1 MKRKEP
7 GGEGW
12 IAGAVMG
19 GTALLGGLLLAIA
32 AWPTAL
38 QQQNRTTALP
48 SDNWQT
54 ALTYTEADV
63 EAAARMIA
71 SENARGSQRLHIEL
85 IHSQLRAR
93 KRGQSLFDRITAG
106 SGWGPQGERQLG
118 GGVRPVSTEEA
129 ATPAFR
135 QLARAVLDGA
145 LPSILPNARKFFE
158 PAQQDRAV
166 AIGVRARKK
175 QAAGLLLSKQ
185 EKRLLHYYS
194 SAAETRQSWLADGS
208 KYLGTVDGVEFFT

>member
-1 MKRKEP
+1 MCIRD
-7 GGEGW
+7 
-12 IAGAVMG
+12 
-19 GTALLGGLLLAIA
+19 
-32 AWPTAL
+32 
-38 QQQNRTTALP
+38 R
-48 SDNWQT
+48 
-54 ALTYTEADV
+54 
-63 EAAARMIA
+63 
-71 SENARGSQRLHIEL
+71 
-85 IHSQLRAR
+85 LRAR

-106 SGWGPQGERQLG
+106 SGWGPQGERKLG

-129 ATPAFR
+129 ATHAFR

-166 AIGVRARKK
+166 AIGVRARQK
-175 QAAGLLLSKQ
+175 QTAGQLLSKQ

-194 SAAETRQSWLADGS
+194 TAEDTRKSWLADGS